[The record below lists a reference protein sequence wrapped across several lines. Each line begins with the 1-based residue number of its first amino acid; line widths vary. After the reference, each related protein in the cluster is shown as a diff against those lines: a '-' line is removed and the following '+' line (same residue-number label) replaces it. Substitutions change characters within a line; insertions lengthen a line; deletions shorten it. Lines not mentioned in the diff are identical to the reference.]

1 MAADWAEAQLREL
14 AGTFSRRAT
23 AYRAKHHVPL
33 IEARAGERKH
43 ELAEPQV
50 PQDPPSRGL
59 FPVITGNAPA
69 PVWEVKH
76 NAAGQITEAR
86 HRPKWPSVKHSD
98 FHRLD
103 PHWGQV
109 TIRRCGDPPFGA
121 PGIRTGHEWVERQAQ
136 RQPLAAAKTGN
147 CFGAGSDF
155 AEVNRR
161 AAYDPAKL
169 RGKQLVHRK
178 AHAHSCVSDPSGVR
192 TMRACLPLR
201 APVIKPLLAGTA
213 RRRGRPPKVVPPLDQ
228 HHLNR
233 RTAMGRPFAT
243 LGLAA

>member
-121 PGIRTGHEWVERQAQ
+121 PGIRTGHEWVERRSDGAARPRSCLHWISTTSTGERQWVGPLQPSAWPRKPFAPQ
-136 RQPLAAAKTGN
+136 RQ
-147 CFGAGSDF
+147 FVEVRFSISD
-155 AEVNRR
+155 
-161 AAYDPAKL
+161 
-169 RGKQLVHRK
+169 
-178 AHAHSCVSDPSGVR
+178 
-192 TMRACLPLR
+192 
-201 APVIKPLLAGTA
+201 
-213 RRRGRPPKVVPPLDQ
+213 
-228 HHLNR
+228 
-233 RTAMGRPFAT
+233 
-243 LGLAA
+243 